1 MMRVL
6 LFSAAMFAMMVLT
19 SALET
24 KSDDDKTAKSDLVKR
39 STDCPRGWTGFNGR
53 CFRYIPQPMSWARA
67 EKNCQ
72 SMKANLA
79 SVHNME
85 EYHEIQRLII
95 SASHEYKKT
104 WIGGSDAQE
113 QNHWFW
119 IDGTPFLYTNWCP
132 GEPNNHGRRKQ
143 DCLQMNHGDHKC
155 WDDVQCHRP
164 KPSVCA
170 KKVRFIY

>member
-19 SALET
+19 SALALPEANSA
-24 KSDDDKTAKSDLVKR
+24 KQAKSDLVKR

-72 SMKANLA
+72 SMGANLA
-79 SVHNME
+79 SVHDKE
-85 EYHEIQRLII
+85 DYHEIKKLIVT
-95 SASHEYKKT
+95 ASHEYKAT

-113 QNHWFW
+113 ENEWFW
-119 IDGTPFLYTNWCP
+119 SDGTPFHYTIWCP
-132 GEPNNHGRRKQ
+132 GEPNNSRKQ
-143 DCLQMNHGDHKC
+143 HCLYTGGRNC
-155 WDDVQCHRP
+155 WDDFQCYHH
-164 KPSVCA
+164 KPSVCVKRA
-170 KKVRFIY
+170 T

>member
-1 MMRVL
+1 MRVL
-6 LFSAAMFAMMVLT
+6 HFSAAMFAMMVLT
-19 SALET
+19 SALGEF
-24 KSDDDKTAKSDLVKR
+24 SKTKSDLVKR
-39 STDCPRGWTGFNGR
+39 STDCPHGWTGFNGR
-53 CFRYIPQPMSWARA
+53 CFRYIPKPMSWARA

-113 QNHWFW
+113 DNNWFW

-132 GEPNNHGRRKQ
+132 GEPNNYGGRKQ
-143 DCLQMNHGDHKC
+143 DCLQINFGGKAMFCKNEI
-155 WDDVQCHRP
+155 R
-164 KPSVCA
+164 CA
-170 KKVRFIY
+170 AS